1 LALAVPLSRFTPRVG
16 GGSAFYVRHIMASR
30 TSNPDELRRR
40 VDEVLYYVWDPIGVA
55 DEPFARAEY
64 DSYVPKVLE
73 LLTSQDDPTP
83 IATYL
88 DGVVSERMGLSS
100 NLSHCKQVAELLQRH
115 KRAIHEGC
123 A

>member
-1 LALAVPLSRFTPRVG
+1 
-16 GGSAFYVRHIMASR
+16 MASR

-73 LLTSQDDPTP
+73 LLTNQDDPSP
-83 IATYL
+83 IAKYL
-88 DGVVSERMGLSS
+88 AGVISEQMGFSPNIS
-100 NLSHCKQVAELLQRH
+100 RCQQAAELLQQH
-115 KRAIHEGC
+115 KRAICEGC

>member
-1 LALAVPLSRFTPRVG
+1 
-16 GGSAFYVRHIMASR
+16 MASR

-40 VDEVLYYVWDPIGVA
+40 VDEVLYYVWDPIGVS

-73 LLTSQDDPTP
+73 LLVSQNDPAP
-83 IATYL
+83 ISAYL
-88 DGVVSERMGLSS
+88 ADIVNTRMGLSPS
-100 NLSHCKQVAELLQRH
+100 IQRCDDAATLLQKH
-115 KRAIHEGC
+115 KKAIHEGC

>member
-1 LALAVPLSRFTPRVG
+1 LLGIVT
-16 GGSAFYVRHIMASR
+16 SR

-64 DSYVPKVLE
+64 ESYVPKVLE
-73 LLTSQDDPTP
+73 LLVSQDDPVL
-83 IATYL
+83 ISVYL
-88 DGVVSERMGLSS
+88 ADIIKTRMGLSPNMPLCDQTAS
-100 NLSHCKQVAELLQRH
+100 LLVEH
-115 KRAIHEGC
+115 KRAIKEGC